1 MRLFIAL
8 ETSKE
13 AAEHLLEVQKQ
24 LQTDNAKLT
33 LTKSFHLTLKF
44 LGEITPAQ
52 AEEAKKR
59 LEAVKFKPFTASL
72 DGTGVFPSED
82 QIRVVWVGIEPSE
95 IIKDLQKQI
104 DNALEGLFTQEKDFQ
119 PHVTLVRVKNI
130 TDKKQFAEQIKNLKI
145 KPISFE
151 VKEFKLIESQ
161 LSKEGPLYKDVAVF
175 S

>member
-59 LEAVKFKPFTASL
+59 LETVKFKPFTASL
-72 DGTGVFPSED
+72 NDTGVFPSED
-82 QIRVVWVGIEPSE
+82 QIRVVWVGIEPSK

-104 DNALEGLFTQEKDFQ
+104 DNALEGLFTKEKDFQ
-119 PHVTLVRVKNI
+119 PHVTLARVKNI